1 MLRCREITEVVAE
14 ARQLPW
20 WRKPEVWFHLTI
32 CGACRLYAK
41 QMQLLKLGA
50 KKLSGKHA
58 DLEAE
63 KKLEEEVLKKLNRS
77 S

>member
-1 MLRCREITEVVAE
+1 MLRCREVTEVVAE
-14 ARQLPW
+14 AKSLPV
-20 WRKPEVWFHLTI
+20 WRKPELWFHLAI

-50 KKLSGKHA
+50 KKLAGKHV
-58 DLEAE
+58 DIQAE
-63 KKLEEEVLKKLNRS
+63 KKLEEEILKKLNRS